1 MRYVAYF
8 RVSTQRQGASG
19 LGLDAQ
25 RTAVANYVSGKGE
38 IIAEFTEI
46 ESGKRSDRPELAK
59 ALAEAKR
66 TGAVL
71 LIARLDRLA
80 RNVAFIANLLEA
92 GVEVAAVDMPEANRF
107 LLHVMAAVAEHE
119 ARAISERTKA
129 ALAAAKARGTKL
141 GWAIPSRKQ
150 EQLRACA
157 KGAATT
163 KLKAA
168 QHAANV
174 GPIIKQL
181 SASGTPLRGIAK
193 ALNDRGLKTS
203 RGGQWHASTVLN
215 VLRRSG

>member
-1 MRYVAYF
+1 MRCVAYF

-25 RTAVANYVSGKGE
+25 RSAVASYVSGKGE

-66 TGAVL
+66 SGAVL
-71 LIARLDRLA
+71 LIAKLDRLA

-92 GVEVAAVDMPEANRF
+92 GVEVSAVDMPEANRF

-119 ARAISERTKA
+119 ARAISERTRV

-141 GWAIPSRKQ
+141 GWAIPSRRR
-150 EQLRACA
+150 EQLVASS
-157 KGAATT
+157 KGAAATQ
-163 KLKAA
+163 LHAA

-174 GPIIKQL
+174 APIIQQL
-181 SASGTPLRGIAK
+181 RASGAPLRSIAT
-193 ALNDRGLKTS
+193 ALNDRGVKTS
-203 RGGQWHASTVLN
+203 RGGRWHASTVRN
-215 VLRRSG
+215 VLRRCR